1 MRSSTGSSAFG
12 QTLQFITST
21 KLEELEKQRVSYQEH
36 AKVLQKA
43 DACGDNL
50 IERVELLLEAVQSW
64 PGSGSVDKWDSVSG
78 KLNLANLRMWLPQAK
93 QDPNFDTDILKS
105 WIDTLEAHIRHSL
118 MRFDGA
124 KLFGSLFNEWIASGD
139 SSIAPPGSK
148 SDEMGSVAN
157 EGAEKA
163 GRQEMHDQLARL
175 DSIIF
180 EDPNVDTEAL
190 ESYLHDLF
198 SSEEATKALQHLRAE
213 MKSLEDSLKRETFTT
228 KKVEIIV
235 RGVLE
240 SGLMDESKRKTL
252 NEILSNST
260 VLEELA
266 SVLTMRMAS
275 LDSWSWPAEGIIV
288 EMRRHLSGKYRAF
301 TDPDVIDAI
310 LLHHIG
316 ISWQV
321 KLKASFRR
329 FLDSKAWKRP
339 SPVENYQKIS
349 EQLGNK
355 CSIDE
360 YRQQQQRQFFL
371 NQLSSSKRFSKQS
384 AYDDNCLDKASED
397 DQDPVSVKQK
407 LLQIMATEA
416 MLNIT
421 LHGSCAVVRSDL
433 EWFGPSLPHQ
443 SILIILKFFGVSKEW
458 SSFFRRFLRMPL
470 RFQNDPS
477 GQVRTRLRGTPF
489 SYPLSAVC
497 GEVILFVM
505 DFAVNQKA
513 NGLFLFR
520 LHDDL
525 WLWDADPGKCVAG
538 WKEMNVYADLVCLKF
553 NVSKTGSTCVGPTK
567 PTGLPEGDIHW
578 GFLYFD
584 PSKTRF
590 IIDQDQVDLHIVEL
604 RRQLA
609 ATRSVFGWVNVYN
622 KYMAFFVR
630 NFGGRP
636 VPCFGN
642 AHLTDIISTLAR
654 IKQELFPTVQGGAV
668 AYLRSV
674 VETRFGIKDL
684 PQGYFY
690 LPISRGGLQLRHPMI
705 EMFALTQSFDD
716 EEALSFEALAKQD
729 KSAYKDLKDSWDDP
743 TRTYPGKE
751 GPFMAF
757 DEFISLR
764 ESWLCGWRHRYEYM
778 LTIKELAR
786 VHKTPVVQSY
796 LSQAKTKCTWGE
808 LDWYEQWL
816 VSLYGEE
823 VVKRFGSWEVV
834 DASLIPVGMV
844 QLFRTSRMKV
854 DQ

>member
-1 MRSSTGSSAFG
+1 MSNSTGSSAFG

-21 KLEELEKQRVSYQEH
+21 KLQELEKQRLGYQEH

-50 IERVELLLEAVQSW
+50 VEKAELLLESVKSW
-64 PGSGSVDKWDSVSG
+64 PGSGSVDDRDSVSG
-78 KLNLANLRMWLPQAK
+78 KLNLANLRLWLPQAK
-93 QDPNFDTDILKS
+93 QDPNFDRDILRS

-124 KLFGSLFNEWIASGD
+124 KLFD
-139 SSIAPPGSK
+139 SN
-148 SDEMGSVAN
+148 SDKTDGGV
-157 EGAEKA
+157 EKA

-180 EDPNVDTEAL
+180 EDAGVNIEAL

-198 SSEEATKALQHLRAE
+198 STEEATKAIRDLRAS
-213 MKSLEDSLKRETFTT
+213 MKSLEDSLKKETFTT
-228 KKVEIIV
+228 RKVEVIV
-235 RGVLE
+235 QGVLA
-240 SGLMDESKRKTL
+240 SDLMDESKRKTL
-252 NEILSNST
+252 NEILSNPT

-275 LDSWSWPAEGIIV
+275 LDAWSWPAEGITV

-301 TDPDVIDAI
+301 TDPDIIDAL
-310 LLHHIG
+310 LLHHLG

-321 KLKASFRR
+321 KLKAAFLRI
-329 FLDSKAWKRP
+329 LDSKAWTRP
-339 SPVENYQKIS
+339 RPVENYKKIS
-349 EQLGNK
+349 QQLSNPGQ
-355 CSIDE
+355 CSIDTL
-360 YRQQQQRQFFL
+360 RQQQQRVFFL
-371 NQLSSSKRFSKQS
+371 NQLSSSKRFSNQPT
-384 AYDDNCLDKASED
+384 YDENRLDAVSTDNH
-397 DQDPVSVKQK
+397 QNPVAIKQK

-416 MLNIT
+416 LLNTT
-421 LHGSCAVVRSDL
+421 LHGSHAVVRSDL

-443 SILIILKFFGVSKEW
+443 SILTVLEFFGVSKEW
-458 SSFFRRFLRMPL
+458 ISFFRRFLRAPL
-470 RFQNDPS
+470 RFKSDLP
-477 GQVRTRLRGTPF
+477 GQVRTRIRGTPF
-489 SYPLSAVC
+489 SYPLSSVC

-513 NGLFLFR
+513 NGLFLYR

-525 WLWDADPGKCVAG
+525 WLWDADPEKCVAG
-538 WKEMNVYADLVCLKF
+538 WKEMNVYANLVGLKF
-553 NVSKTGSTCVGPTK
+553 NASKTGSTCVGPAK
-567 PTGLPEGDIHW
+567 PAELPEGDIRW

-590 IIDQDQVDLHIVEL
+590 VIDQEQVDTHIIEL
-604 RRQLA
+604 RRQLS
-609 ATRSVFGWVNVYN
+609 ATKSVFGWVNAYN
-622 KYMAFFVR
+622 KYMGFFVR

-636 VPCFGN
+636 APCFGN

-654 IKQELFPTVQGGAV
+654 IKQELFPNIQRGAV

-684 PQGYFY
+684 PQGYFH
-690 LPISRGGLQLRHPMI
+690 LPISRGGLELRHPMI

-716 EEALSFEALAKQD
+716 EEGQSFEALAKQD
-729 KSAYKDLKDSWDDP
+729 KQKYKDLKDYWDDP
-743 TRTYPGKE
+743 RTTFLGKE
-751 GPFMAF
+751 GSFMSL

-764 ESWLCGWRHRYEYM
+764 ESWLSEWRHRYEYM
-778 LTIKELAR
+778 MTIKGLAL
-786 VHKTPVVQSY
+786 VHETPVVASY
-796 LSQAKTKCTWGE
+796 LSQARTKCTWSE
-808 LDWYEQWL
+808 LDWYEKWL

-844 QLFRTSRMKV
+844 QLFRTSRMKL